1 MPQASMGVRGVSARK
16 HSTIGLI
23 FMNSG
28 FEDKV
33 KGKRK
38 MRMRRLFIGVI
49 IPIAIVAA
57 GQFCYSQDAIRVTQK
72 KFENGRDKEVWIY
85 KINSLG
91 KKEKIKEIAYY
102 KNGNVEAEID
112 YKDGAVN
119 GWARLYYESGKLHV
133 EATYK
138 NNKTHGVRNAYH
150 ENGQRFCRAEYD
162 NGKLLSRKNW
172 DEQGKEI
179 YIDMERP

>member
-1 MPQASMGVRGVSARK
+1 
-16 HSTIGLI
+16 
-23 FMNSG
+23 
-28 FEDKV
+28 
-33 KGKRK
+33 
-38 MRMRRLFIGVI
+38 
-49 IPIAIVAA
+49 
-57 GQFCYSQDAIRVTQK
+57 
-72 KFENGRDKEVWIY
+72 NGRDREVWIY
-85 KINSLG
+85 KIDSLG
-91 KKEKIKEIAYY
+91 KKEKIKEISYY

-162 NGKLLSRKNW
+162 NGKILSRKNW
-172 DEQGKEI
+172 DEQGNEI